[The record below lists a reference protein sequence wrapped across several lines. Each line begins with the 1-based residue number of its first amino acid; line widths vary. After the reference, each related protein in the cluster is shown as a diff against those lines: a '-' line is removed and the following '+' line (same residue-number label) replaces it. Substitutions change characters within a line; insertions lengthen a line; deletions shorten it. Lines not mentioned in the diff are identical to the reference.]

1 MKGLLKLSKHLF
13 KAKKKLLVMGDSHVS
28 VFNHKI
34 LKKALNDYKLTA
46 LPVGGATVSGLEN
59 PNSKTQALPL
69 FMAEFEK
76 IEPDITILQL
86 GEVDTGFVIWYRAE
100 KYKVPVVEMMDKAI
114 SNYKKLIVELSQK
127 SQIVCISTPLPTI
140 KDDQTWGEIANARK
154 DITATQKERTDLT
167 IAFNKAIEKICAD
180 EEVQYINL
188 DVESLGDNGVV
199 ADYLLNSD
207 LLDHHYAQDV
217 YATMLANKLN
227 ETMLNLEKEVE

>member
-1 MKGLLKLSKHLF
+1 MKGLLELGKRLF

-34 LKKALNDYKLTA
+34 LKKALISYKLTA

-69 FMAEFEK
+69 FMAKFEQ
-76 IEPDITILQL
+76 IEPDITVLQL

-100 KYKVPVVEMMDKAI
+100 KYQAPVVEMMDKAI
-114 SNYKKLIVELSQK
+114 SNYKNLIVDLSQK
-127 SQIVCISTPLPTI
+127 SQVVCISTPLPTI

-154 DITATQKERTDLT
+154 DIVATQKERTDLT
-167 IAFNKAIEKICAD
+167 IRFNKAIEKICAD
-180 EEVQYINL
+180 EKVHYINL
-188 DVESLGDNGVV
+188 DNESIGDNGVV

-207 LLDHHYAQDV
+207 LLDHHYAQDI

-227 ETMLNLEKEVE
+227 ETMLSLEKEV